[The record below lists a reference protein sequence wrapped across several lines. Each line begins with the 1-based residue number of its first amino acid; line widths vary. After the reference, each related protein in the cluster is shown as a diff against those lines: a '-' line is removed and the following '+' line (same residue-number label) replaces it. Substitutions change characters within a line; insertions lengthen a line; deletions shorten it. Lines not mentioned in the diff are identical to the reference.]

1 MKNNIP
7 PLYYAII
14 KCFSDG
20 DTLCAEDV
28 MSVLGQDYSSYKLFN
43 GKDIEEALATA
54 KENGLLEE
62 AKADIDGK
70 GRLRI
75 SYRITTFGESTVQ
88 RFLRF

>member
-1 MKNNIP
+1 MKNNLL
-7 PLYYAII
+7 PLHYAII
-14 KCFSDG
+14 KCFSNG
-20 DTLCAEDV
+20 DALCTEDI
-28 MSVLGQDYSSYKLFN
+28 MNVLGQDYSSYKLFN

-75 SYRITTFGESTVQ
+75 FYRMTDFGGKTIQ
-88 RFLRF
+88 RYLI

>member
-1 MKNNIP
+1 MKNNLP
-7 PLYYAII
+7 PLHYAII

-75 SYRITTFGESTVQ
+75 FYQMTDFGKKTIQ
-88 RFLRF
+88 RYLA